1 MSKGFTTSYRIALL
15 ATAVLTMFAGLEV
28 RLVWLH
34 VVDRDELLRSVDEA
48 RRQLIVDSARRGDIV
63 DAHGALLAT
72 SRSIVVLGVDP
83 QFIRIEDRAKWPVLA
98 TMIGVPVATIEQA
111 FLTKTR
117 PAGAEAAVHVAS
129 PAAQMTITLT
139 AAPDAGAPQV

>member
-15 ATAVLTMFAGLEV
+15 ASLVLAMFVGIEA

-63 DAHGALLAT
+63 DSHGALLAT

-83 QFIRIEDRAKWPVLA
+83 QFIRAEDRAKWPLLSA
-98 TMIGVPVATIEQA
+98 LIGVPLPTIEQC

-117 PAGAEAAVHVAS
+117 PAGAEAASHPGS
-129 PAAQMTITLT
+129 PAAPMTITLS
-139 AAPDAGAPQV
+139 AAA